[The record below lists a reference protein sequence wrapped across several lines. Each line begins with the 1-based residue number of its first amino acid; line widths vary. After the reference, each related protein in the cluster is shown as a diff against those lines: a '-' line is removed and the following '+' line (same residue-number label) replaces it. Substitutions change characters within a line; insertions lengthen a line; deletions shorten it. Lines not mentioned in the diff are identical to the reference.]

1 MIGWYIG
8 VSVIAIIFYF
18 AIILNILN
26 TIISTL
32 DGDLSFLNPIRN
44 YHEWETLNWFGISVI
59 TFLINILLLPYAI
72 IYWIYKLFTWL
83 FTVGRN

>member
-8 VSVIAIIFYF
+8 VSVIAIILYF
-18 AIILNILN
+18 VITLN
-26 TIISTL
+26 TIIYTL

-72 IYWIYKLFTWL
+72 IYWIYKLFKWL